1 MYSAYCTLQE
11 KRDLLS
17 KIKWVIFFIFLLS
30 SNNIFPQTQLI
41 ETTNSVYV
49 FLKRMHVSSN
59 LDTYDDV
66 VLPFSRKRIADY
78 LTVLENKKKFLKPSD
93 QKLLD
98 KYLLQFPT
106 LEKVSFL
113 SSLINETNFI
123 PPKMLFG
130 QKENHLYVYQ
140 DSLIIF
146 QLDGILSLRNYLANN
161 YHNLNGSS
169 SILSYGGSFNL
180 NYKDWLG
187 IHGASWNGPQY
198 GDREI
203 AKIDQQTAQSFSF
216 NSTKIR
222 YVDGTKGYISFQNDL
237 GSLVFGRERI
247 LWGTG
252 AVHKIGLDKTPQL
265 FDFIKLNLSYKKF
278 QYDFLHGWLVEKP
291 YRILVDSIGGTKNE
305 KISKYIA
312 INRIGFSPTENL
324 TFGVTQTVIY
334 SNRPMEA
341 AYLNPFLLWESAQ
354 RSMNDLDNSFLTLDF
369 RYRAT
374 DGILV
379 NSSLLMDDLN
389 FNNLFNGKWSTR
401 SNGTAIQIG
410 AELIPSLIS
419 EKLFLQFDYLQI
431 RPFTFSHPSVQSSL
445 SYTNNG
451 FLLGP
456 NYQPNSAIFT
466 TRLSYYF
473 NEDITAQIK
482 YEYYLHGE
490 NILNS
495 IGETIDNVGGDVFT
509 PANFY
514 TPYERYFL
522 AGNLTKVNE
531 LQIIL
536 NWEPVYSTV
545 LELQGNYQIS
555 TRDNLKKKSLFF
567 ALIFS
572 YNFRSLN

>member
-1 MYSAYCTLQE
+1 MYSVYCTLLE

-30 SNNIFPQTQLI
+30 GNNIFPQTQVI
-41 ETTNSVYV
+41 ESTNSVYV
-49 FLKRMHVSSN
+49 FLKRMHVSGN
-59 LDTYDDV
+59 LDPYDDV
-66 VLPFSRKRIADY
+66 VLPFSKRKIANY
-78 LTVLENKKKFLKPSD
+78 LNMLENTKSFLKTSD
-93 QKLLD
+93 RKLLD
-98 KYLLQFPT
+98 KYLLQYPT
-106 LEKVSFL
+106 MEIDSF
-113 SSLINETNFI
+113 SVSLIDENNFI
-123 PPKMLFG
+123 PTEILFG

-146 QLDGILSLRNYLANN
+146 QLDGILSSRNYFANN
-161 YHNLNGSS
+161 YHNFNGSS

-180 NYKDWLG
+180 NYKEWVG
-187 IHGASWNGPQY
+187 VHGAAWNGPQY

-222 YVDGTKGYISFQNDL
+222 YVDGTKGYINFQNDL

-278 QYDFLHGWLVEKP
+278 QYDFLHGWLVEKT
-291 YRILVDSIGGTKNE
+291 YRIVVDSVGGTKND
-305 KISKYIA
+305 KISKYVA
-312 INRIGFSPTENL
+312 LNRIGFSPTKYL
-324 TFGVTQTVIY
+324 SFGVTQTVIY

-354 RSMNDLDNSFLTLDF
+354 RSMNDLDNSFLTFDF
-369 RYRAT
+369 RYRLT
-374 DGILV
+374 DGILL
-379 NSSLLMDDLN
+379 NSSLLMDDIN
-389 FNNLFNGKWSTR
+389 FNNLFNGKWSTQ
-401 SNGTAIQIG
+401 SNGTVIQVG
-410 AELIPSLIS
+410 AEVIPSAIS

-431 RPFTFSHPSVQSSL
+431 RPFTFSHPSVRSSL

-456 NYQPNSAIFT
+456 DYQPNSAVFT
-466 TRLSYYF
+466 SKLSYYF

-482 YEYYLHGE
+482 FEYYLHGE

-495 IGETIDNVGGDVFT
+495 NGETIDNVGGDVFS

-522 AGNLTKVNE
+522 AGNLTKVSE
-531 LQIIL
+531 LQITL

-545 LELQGNYQIS
+545 IELQGNYQIS
-555 TRDNLKKKSLFF
+555 IRDDLRKRSLFF

-572 YNFRSLN
+572 YNFRSLD